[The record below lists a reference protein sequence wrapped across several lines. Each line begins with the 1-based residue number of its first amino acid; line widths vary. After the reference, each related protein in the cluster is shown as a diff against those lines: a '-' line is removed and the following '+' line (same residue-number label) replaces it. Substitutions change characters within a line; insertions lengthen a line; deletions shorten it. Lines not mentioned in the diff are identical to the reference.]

1 VPDAGDWD
9 TLEARIEE
17 FLDSMSVQDLFE
29 ERREPREE
37 VGAWR
42 RIYFDHNA

>member
-1 VPDAGDWD
+1 MIDRCRTQGMWD

-29 ERREPREE
+29 DRREPREE
-37 VGAWR
+37 VRA
-42 RIYFDHNA
+42 